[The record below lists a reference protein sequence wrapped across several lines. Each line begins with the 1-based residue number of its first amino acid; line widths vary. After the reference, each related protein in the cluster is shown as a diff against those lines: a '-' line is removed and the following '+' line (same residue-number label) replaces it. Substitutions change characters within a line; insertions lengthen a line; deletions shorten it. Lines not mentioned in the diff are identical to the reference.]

1 MSLFL
6 TSPADLKTTFE
17 SPSEA
22 TADVSLRRVQNMQVM
37 PGQSV
42 RWTFGAAQGEVAA
55 DATGL
60 ITIPGL
66 RIRATPATLTVHK

>member
-1 MSLFL
+1 
-6 TSPADLKTTFE
+6 
-17 SPSEA
+17 
-22 TADVSLRRVQNMQVM
+22 VSLRRVQNMQVM

-42 RWTFGAAQGEVAA
+42 RWTFGEVQGEVVA

-66 RIRATPATLTVHK
+66 RITATPTTLTVHK